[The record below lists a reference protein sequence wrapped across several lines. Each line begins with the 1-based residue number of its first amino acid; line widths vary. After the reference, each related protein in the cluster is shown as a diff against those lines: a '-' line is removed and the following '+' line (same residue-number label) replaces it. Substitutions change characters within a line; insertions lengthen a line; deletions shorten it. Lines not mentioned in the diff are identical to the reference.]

1 MIDQDLFSVDQAVLR
16 SKAQA
21 AFGDLVID
29 KRRLPA
35 SKLTA
40 RGIPAYVGEWVLSS
54 IAPGD
59 GPLTIE
65 DCHRVLAW
73 AREKM
78 PTTEEAPI
86 VRLKLASGEVLR
98 ILTLVEAEVTLF
110 RDEEADRKAVFPLLG
125 VRDANILNSTMEEH
139 PDLLKQGMW
148 GIATIEGG
156 HGVYLANFKPMQATV
171 DVGLFREARRA
182 FTTDEWI
189 YLLLDSIGLD
199 AEALTLMQRIYA
211 LSRLL
216 PLTQQSMHLM
226 ELAPKGTGKSY
237 LFENLSPRV
246 RLISS
251 GAVTPAVLFVNNASG
266 QWGLL
271 ARFKVVVLDEVQT
284 LRLSSSSEIVGGL
297 KGYLANGKITRG
309 GKYETGSD
317 CSMVLLANI
326 KLDDGLLPIGP
337 SLVGELPAEF
347 HETALL
353 DRFKGIVPGWKL
365 PKLNSRSFSTGLGLK
380 SDFFGEVLCALRDE
394 LSFDQQVAARV
405 KLSGAAPYQRNQEA
419 VRSIA
424 SGYLKLL
431 FPHGEYTAAEL
442 QRLCVEPALEFRQN
456 VWNELQARD
465 QEYRRYDELLRADVQ

>member
-1 MIDQDLFSVDQAVLR
+1 MTVGYESKFELEELR
-16 SKAQA
+16 TKVRD

-54 IAPGD
+54 IVPGD
-59 GPLTIE
+59 GPLSI
-65 DCHRVLAW
+65 DDGRKVLDW

-78 PTTEEAPI
+78 PTTEEAPV
-86 VRLKLASGEVLR
+86 VRLRLSSGQVLR
-98 ILTLVEAEVTLF
+98 VLTSVEAEVVLHK
-110 RDEEADRKAVFPLLG
+110 DKEADTRAVFPLLG
-125 VRDANILNSTMEEH
+125 IRDAQILQSTMH
-139 PDLLKQGMW
+139 DYPDLLKQGMW

-156 HGVYLANFKPMQATV
+156 PGVYLADFKPMQATI
-171 DVGLFREARRA
+171 DVELFKAARA
-182 FTTDEWI
+182 KFTTTEWI
-189 YLLLDSIGLD
+189 HLLIDSMGLD
-199 AEALTLMQRIYA
+199 ATSMTPQQHLYA

-237 LFENLSPRV
+237 LYENISPRV

-251 GAVTPAVLFVNNASG
+251 GSVSPAVLFVNNASG

-284 LRLSSSSEIVGGL
+284 LKLGHSSEIVGGL

-317 CSMVLLANI
+317 CSLVLLANI
-326 KLDDGLLPIGP
+326 PLNEDLMPLGD
-337 SLVGELPAEF
+337 SLVQELPREF
-347 HETALL
+347 HESALL
-353 DRFKGIVPGWKL
+353 DRFRGIVPGWKL
-365 PKLNSRSFSTGLGLK
+365 PKLNTKSFSSGLGMK
-380 SDFFGEVLCALRDE
+380 SDFFGEVLCGLRDE
-394 LSFDQQVAARV
+394 LSYDQAVTSRV
-405 KLSGAAPYQRNQEA
+405 RLSGSAPYHRNQEA
-419 VRSIA
+419 VRAIA

-431 FPHGEYTAAEL
+431 FPHEVYNRSEL
-442 QRLCVEPALEFRQN
+442 EDLCVLPALEYRQN
-456 VWNELQARD
+456 IWNELRARD
-465 QEYRRYDELLRADVQ
+465 KEYLKFDELLRADVV